1 MNMRLENKV
10 ALLTG
15 IGQGMG
21 RATARLFA
29 QEGAKT
35 ALSARGEDRL
45 KKTASQIESLGGT
58 AIVVPGDLSERSAVD
73 SIVKNV
79 LDQFGKIDVLYA
91 AAGGNF
97 DPTRSLDDI
106 DQTFWD
112 STVANTMNSLYNLA
126 QAVRPVMKDNGGG
139 SIVTVAASFNV
150 RQAGN
155 ASYGAAKSAIIGMS
169 QNLAG
174 ELHSDNIR
182 VNTITAGLFRGKL
195 PDGKVANAEVNLS
208 RTGYPQDIANAALFF
223 ASDESGWVTGQTLA
237 VDGGVDVGARGL
249 WDHER

>member
-1 MNMRLENKV
+1 MRLENKV

-35 ALSARGEDRL
+35 ALSARGEERL
-45 KKTASQIESLGGT
+45 KETATQIESLGGT

-73 SIVKNV
+73 SIVKDV
-79 LDQFGKIDVLYA
+79 VDKFGKIDVLYA

-97 DPTRSLDDI
+97 DPTRILDDI
-106 DQTFWD
+106 DQDFWD
-112 STVANTMNSLYNLA
+112 STVSNTMNSLYNLA

-174 ELHSDNIR
+174 ELYSDNIR
-182 VNTITAGLFRGKL
+182 VNTIAAGLFRGKL
-195 PDGKVANAEVNLS
+195 PDGKVVNAEVNLA

-237 VDGGVDVGARGL
+237 VDGGVDVGTRGL

>member
-1 MNMRLENKV
+1 MRLENKV

-35 ALSARGEDRL
+35 ALSARGEERL
-45 KKTASQIESLGGT
+45 KETASQIESLGGT
-58 AIVVPGDLSERSAVD
+58 AIVVPGDLSEKQAVEE
-73 SIVKNV
+73 IVNNV
-79 LDQFGKIDVLYA
+79 VDEFGKIDILYA

-97 DPTRSLDDI
+97 DPNRSLEDI
-106 DQTFWD
+106 DQSFWD

-126 QAVRPVMKDNGGG
+126 QTVRPVMKESGGG

-155 ASYGAAKSAIIGMS
+155 ASYGAAKSAVIGMS

-174 ELHSDNIR
+174 ELYADNIR
-182 VNTITAGLFRGKL
+182 VNTIAAGLFRGAVG
-195 PDGKVANAEVNLS
+195 DGRVVNAEVNLS

-223 ASDESGWVTGQTLA
+223 ASDESAWITGQILS
-237 VDGGVDVGARGL
+237 VDGGVDVGTRGL